1 VRASSKYWNWTAVA
15 YLAAYLVAGAWLVV
29 CLADWLR

>member
-1 VRASSKYWNWTAVA
+1 VVAYAFLTAVA
-15 YLAAYLVAGAWLVV
+15 YVAAYLVAGAWLVV